1 MPVAVFLLGAAA
13 GLEEL
18 SGRMFVIMSI
28 ISIGVVVA
36 SIGEVT
42 IVWVGVVYQMG
53 GVIAEALR
61 LIFIEIFLKKK
72 GVRLNL
78 ISMMYYVSPCRC
90 PPPPFSLSLSV
101 SLIALVSFCS

>member
-1 MPVAVFLLGAAA
+1 VPVAVFLLGAAA

-18 SGRMFVIMSI
+18 SCKMFVIMSI

-42 IVWVGVVYQMG
+42 ISWVGVVYQMG

-78 ISMMYYVSPCRC
+78 ISMMYYVSPCRW
-90 PPPPFSLSLSV
+90 PFPLSLSLIASV
-101 SLIALVSFCS
+101 SLVHK